1 MPFRKANHTF
11 APIGPVRLSFPQ
23 LFEAKP
29 VTFQGQPKGDP
40 IFNARIVIPKDHP
53 MVPEIQRVSKELA
66 AQSWADVAPPAQFH
80 WALQWGPQAYPND
93 ENLADC
99 WIINANARAESPPQV
114 TKAGPQGQVLTVNPE
129 TERWMV
135 FSGCEAFVSIGFFT
149 YQPSAQNGGI
159 GAGLNAVFLTGRDV
173 GRFDSR
179 VSATT
184 AFADVAKQYAASP
197 AAPPPGSMPGGDP
210 YGSTPPA
217 AGPGSMPGGD
227 PYGAP
232 PPAADPGK
240 APWEY

>member
-1 MPFRKANHTF
+1 
-11 APIGPVRLSFPQ
+11 
-23 LFEAKP
+23 
-29 VTFQGQPKGDP
+29 
-40 IFNARIVIPKDHP
+40 
-53 MVPEIQRVSKELA
+53 
-66 AQSWADVAPPAQFH
+66 
-80 WALQWGPQAYPND
+80 
-93 ENLADC
+93 
-99 WIINANARAESPPQV
+99 
-114 TKAGPQGQVLTVNPE
+114 VLTVNPE

-149 YQPSAQNGGI
+149 YQPSAKNGGI

-210 YGSTPPA
+210 YGAPPPA
-217 AGPGSMPGGD
+217 GPSGPPGSSGAPVLDD